1 MIAPHGRFFASATS
15 LRAAQ
20 VITNFAIRDKTDR
33 ICDRADSL
41 TRKFG

>member
-1 MIAPHGRFFASATS
+1 
-15 LRAAQ
+15 
-20 VITNFAIRDKTDR
+20 VITNFAIRDQTDR